1 MRPQDFEILSRVV
14 KAQSGLELTPDKAYL
29 LEARLAP
36 VARKWKLETVAQL
49 ADQVRNRPADLQ
61 IRDVAE
67 AMTTNESFFFR
78 DIKPFDLVRDVMLPQ
93 LLKARADR
101 RTLRIWSA
109 ASSSGQEAYSLA
121 LLLKE
126 RGAELAGWRLEI
138 VGTDL
143 STEMVERA
151 QTGEYSTFEVQRGMP
166 AKLLI
171 KYFKRDGDKW
181 RISDEIRTMTQF
193 RRANLLH
200 DLSSLGKFDIV
211 FCRNVLIYFDLPT
224 KKQVLAS
231 IAKQMPSDGYLI
243 LGASE
248 TVLGVTDKFKTSPG
262 TPGFYVPATD
272 TPSGG
277 GQMRPPADRQG
288 SLISASR
295 V

>member
-1 MRPQDFEILSRVV
+1 MRPQDFEVLSRIV
-14 KAQSGLELTPDKAYL
+14 KSQSGIELTPDKAYL

-36 VARKWKLETVAQL
+36 VARKWKLESVSQL
-49 ADQVRNRPADLQ
+49 ADQMRARPADMQ

-78 DIKPFDLVRDVMLPQ
+78 DTKPFDLFRDLMLPP
-93 LLKARADR
+93 LLKSRADR

-126 RGAELAGWRLEI
+126 KSADLDGWKIEI

-151 QTGEYSTFEVQRGMP
+151 RTGEYSTFEVQRGMP
-166 AKLLI
+166 AKLLV
-171 KYFKRDGDKW
+171 KYFKRNGDKW
-181 RISDEIRTMTQF
+181 RISDDLRAMTNF

-200 DLSSLGKFDIV
+200 DLSALGKFDIV
-211 FCRNVLIYFDLPT
+211 FCRNVLIYFDLET
-224 KKQVLAS
+224 KRKVLSAIS
-231 IAKQMPSDGYLI
+231 QQMPVDGYLV

-248 TVLGVTDKFKTSPG
+248 TVLGVSDKFRASAG
-262 TPGFYVPATD
+262 TPGLYTPAQAGTAA
-272 TPSGG
+272 PIGMARAAAG
-277 GQMRPPADRQG
+277 
-288 SLISASR
+288 
-295 V
+295 

>member
-1 MRPQDFEILSRVV
+1 MRPQDFETLARVV

-49 ADQVRNRPADLQ
+49 ADQVRSRPADVQ

-78 DIKPFDLVRDVMLPQ
+78 DIKPFDLVRDIMLPQ

-121 LLLKE
+121 LMLKE
-126 RGAELAGWRLEI
+126 RGAELNGWKIEI

-151 QTGEYSTFEVQRGMP
+151 QSGEYSTFEVQRGMP
-166 AKLLI
+166 AKLLV
-171 KYFKRDGDKW
+171 KYFKRNGDKW
-181 RISDEIRTMTQF
+181 QVSDEIRSMTQF
-193 RRANLLH
+193 KRANLLH

-211 FCRNVLIYFDLPT
+211 FCRNVLIYFDLAT
-224 KKQVLAS
+224 KRQVLAA
-231 IAKQMPSDGYLI
+231 IAKQMPADGYLV

-248 TVLGVTDKFKTSPG
+248 TVLGITDKFRTSQG
-262 TPGFYVPATD
+262 TPGYYVPTD
-272 TPSGG
+272 V
-277 GQMRPPADRQG
+277 ADGAKVRLTG
-288 SLISASR
+288 
-295 V
+295 

>member
-1 MRPQDFEILSRVV
+1 MRPQDFETLARLV
-14 KAQSGLELTPDKAYL
+14 KSQSGLELGPDKAYL

-36 VARKWKLETVAQL
+36 VARKWNMESVSQL
-49 ADQVRNRPADLQ
+49 AEHVRARPADPHV
-61 IRDVAE
+61 RDVAE

-93 LLKARADR
+93 LIKARSDR
-101 RTLRIWSA
+101 RSLRIWSA

-126 RGAELAGWRLEI
+126 FGSALAGWKLEI

-143 STEMVERA
+143 STEMVDRA
-151 QTGEYSTFEVQRGMP
+151 QSGEYSTFEVQRGMP

-171 KYFKRDGDKW
+171 KYFKRNGDKW
-181 RISDEIRTMTQF
+181 KVSDEVRAMTNF

-211 FCRNVLIYFDLPT
+211 FCRNVLIYFDIET
-224 KKQVLAS
+224 KRQVLAS
-231 IAKQMPSDGYLI
+231 IAKQVSPDGYLI

-248 TVLGVTDKFKTSPG
+248 TVLGVTDKFRASAN
-262 TPGFYVPATD
+262 TPGFYTPTAATA
-272 TPSGG
+272 PIGKC
-277 GQMRPPADRQG
+277 A
-288 SLISASR
+288 
-295 V
+295 

>member
-1 MRPQDFEILSRVV
+1 MRPQDFETLSRLV
-14 KAQSGLELTPDKAYL
+14 KSQSGLELTPDKAYL

-36 VARKWKLETVAQL
+36 VARKWNMDSVSQL
-49 ADQVRNRPADLQ
+49 AEHVRIRPADPHV
-61 IRDVAE
+61 RDVAE

-101 RTLRIWSA
+101 RQLRIWSA

-121 LLLKE
+121 LMLKE
-126 RGAELAGWRLEI
+126 LGAALNGWKLEI

-151 QTGEYSTFEVQRGMP
+151 QSGEYSTFEVQRGMP

-171 KYFKRDGDKW
+171 KYFKRNGEKW
-181 RISDEIRTMTQF
+181 KVSDEVRGMTHF

-211 FCRNVLIYFDLPT
+211 FCRNVLIYFDIDT
-224 KKQVLAS
+224 KRQVLAS
-231 IAKQMPSDGYLI
+231 IAKQMPPDGFLV

-248 TVLGVTDKFKTSPG
+248 TVLGVTDKFRAPAS
-262 TPGFYVPATD
+262 TPGFYAPA
-272 TPSGG
+272 
-277 GQMRPPADRQG
+277 AA
-288 SLISASR
+288 SAPIGKCA
-295 V
+295 